1 MENDDFIKTIME
13 NHSTSDELSQKESA
27 SDKDVL
33 EDEDRKKS
41 QPDEIYEGP
50 AESIATNDVFLAK
63 YFPIINDI

>member
-33 EDEDRKKS
+33 EDEDRK
-41 QPDEIYEGP
+41 
-50 AESIATNDVFLAK
+50 
-63 YFPIINDI
+63 